1 MKNTFLFLG
10 LLVGAIFLNNCAGE
24 GSSTEQAIESTTEAA
39 PEAANAAPELDNAP
53 VSNTVLNPNLA
64 TAEDLSA
71 LPMISEELASKIVE
85 NRPFLT
91 AMALKEAVAADLDDA
106 TIAAMLKVC
115 FVPMNLN
122 TTAEADFK
130 LVPGVGDK
138 MAHEFEEYRPYKKIA
153 QFRREMAKYVDDD
166 EIARYEKYVFVPVA
180 LNSATDEEILAIPG
194 VGDRMLHEFK
204 EYRPYKNIEQF
215 RREMAK
221 YVDENELARLERFV
235 YVD

>member
-1 MKNTFLFLG
+1 MKNTFLYFC
-10 LLVGAIFLNNCAGE
+10 LLVVGVFMNNCAGE
-24 GSSTEQAIESTTEAA
+24 GTSTESTAETTPEVENVA
-39 PEAANAAPELDNAP
+39 PEVANTSTSSAI
-53 VSNTVLNPNLA
+53 LNPNLA
-64 TAEDLSA
+64 TAEDLST
-71 LPMISEELASKIVE
+71 LPMISAELANKIVE

-91 AMALKEAVAADLDDA
+91 AKALKETLATDLDE
-106 TIAAMLKVC
+106 AAMGELFKVC

-122 TTAEADFK
+122 TTPEADFK

-235 YVD
+235 FVDTE